1 MTSKAQTIPAQ
12 LLIPCAKVQL
22 LPGAIHKKRAKCI
35 YFAEKHPTQ
44 IRLFTQAP
52 FHASFHAPFPGE
64 SKAKL
69 RAKKGEN
76 GRK

>member
-1 MTSKAQTIPAQ
+1 MIYSSWTLKEVPSFSFHFCFSYGPKCVDRQLMTSKAQTIPAQ
-12 LLIPCAKVQL
+12 LLTPCAKVQL
-22 LPGAIHKKRAKCI
+22 LPGAI
-35 YFAEKHPTQ
+35 Q
-44 IRLFTQAP
+44 
-52 FHASFHAPFPGE
+52 PGE